1 MLVDSISGKD
11 SSWLIDGCLLAES
24 THGGERGSALVSFP
38 FIRTLI
44 FLAQTPAL

>member
-1 MLVDSISGKD
+1 MLADSISGKD
-11 SSWLIDGCLLAES
+11 SSWLIDGES

-38 FIRTLI
+38 LIRTLI